1 MRPLPGSP
9 PVGKLFEMT
18 EIDIVFAHMIH
29 GAVEYQRR
37 GTPDVHVL
45 ISNSQNVVDR
55 FTTPRTS
62 RPRRPNYRRNSAERN
77 PWTSPM
83 VIRHGLQLLEHTSD
97 GGRCQAGSE
106 REGRDKKWSVCHLC
120 VHAYYVYLRTS
131 YYRPNSHVC
140 KWDTSRNFSY

>member
-9 PVGKLFEMT
+9 PVGKLSEMT
-18 EIDIVFAHMIH
+18 EIDIVSAHMIH

-37 GTPDVHVL
+37 GRPDVHVV
-45 ISNSQNVVDR
+45 ISNIKNVVDR

-62 RPRRPNYRRNSAERN
+62 RPRRPNYRRNVAERN

-83 VIRHGLQLLEHTSD
+83 VLRHGLQLLEHTSD

-106 REGRDKKWSVCHLC
+106 RKGRKWSVLSPVASTRTTC
-120 VHAYYVYLRTS
+120 TS
-131 YYRPNSHVC
+131 YYIRRYQIP
-140 KWDTSRNFSY
+140 SYSCVQVGYE

>member
-9 PVGKLFEMT
+9 PVGKLSEMT
-18 EIDIVFAHMIH
+18 EIDIVSAHMIH

-77 PWTSPM
+77 PGTSPV

-106 REGRDKKWSVCHLC
+106 REGRDKKWSVLSPVASTRTTWSRVLLRELLQTKYPAC
-120 VHAYYVYLRTS
+120 VQVG
-131 YYRPNSHVC
+131 
-140 KWDTSRNFSY
+140 